1 MSRTFPKVL
10 TFLAVAAVAAA
21 VSARAGDS
29 ETITI
34 GHDATVG
41 GAFLA
46 AGEYVVK
53 WKTHS
58 PEAEVTFQSAQSH
71 KVVTKAQG
79 RLEKRNV
86 VYDHHMVVYEEAPDG
101 SRKLV
106 ELRFGGTNRA
116 LIFTPPPA
124 APQTKMVTGDRTARR
139 IPEYVPGFGT
149 ILDYDWVR
157 NPIQPSP
164 NASPGAAPGKTPVR
178 L

>member
-1 MSRTFPKVL
+1 MSKTSTKIF
-10 TFLAVAAVAAA
+10 TFLAVVALAAA

-46 AGEYVVK
+46 AGDYVVK
-53 WKTHS
+53 WKSHS
-58 PEAEVTFQSAQSH
+58 PEAEVTFQSAQSQR
-71 KVVTKAQG
+71 VETKAAG
-79 RLEKRNV
+79 RLEKRNL
-86 VYDHHMVVYEEAPDG
+86 VYDHHTVVYEEAPDG

-116 LIFTPPPA
+116 LVFTPPSA
-124 APQTKMVTGDRTARR
+124 AAQTKKVTGDRTARR

-149 ILDYDWVR
+149 ILDYDWAP

-164 NASPGAAPGKTPVR
+164 NASPVAAPGKRAIR